1 MYPKDLNLPGKMW
14 RIRTSGY
21 NIMPLIHKETNIRW
35 TSKIFLPSIGTL
47 KGLLS
52 SLRINASCD
61 DRLEVGEPI
70 GNENPK
76 KVQPFFTSKHLLIFK

>member
-1 MYPKDLNLPGKMW
+1 
-14 RIRTSGY
+14 
-21 NIMPLIHKETNIRW
+21 MPLIHKETNIRW

-61 DRLEVGEPI
+61 DRLEDGEPI

-76 KVQPFFTSKHLLIFK
+76 KFNLFSKQTSPNIQIDRQ